1 MKHYQLNKYKYDNS
15 KGEIPPVNSRR
26 PSGHYRLFCNSPPCR
41 QANHNCYKVFSHEWD
56 DKQSRPVSAPAG
68 ERITVIQTIIRK
80 LEENLEKLNRII
92 ERFDLLRRGYSSEDI
107 IMEFRCTEKENTL
120 FIFMENLIE
129 RLCQLNHIGTAKNY
143 HTALGSFK

>member
-41 QANHNCYKVFSHEWD
+41 QA
-56 DKQSRPVSAPAG
+56 
-68 ERITVIQTIIRK
+68 IIRK

>member
-1 MKHYQLNKYKYDNS
+1 MTTVKVKF
-15 KGEIPPVNSRR
+15 R
-26 PSGHYRLFCNSPPCR
+26 PSTVEGRPGTIVYFVTHRRVVR
-41 QANHNCYKVFSHEWD
+41 QITTGYKVFSH
-56 DKQSRPVSAPAG
+56 VSAPAG

>member
-1 MKHYQLNKYKYDNS
+1 MTTVKVKF
-15 KGEIPPVNSRR
+15 R
-26 PSGHYRLFCNSPPCR
+26 PSTVEGRPGTIVYFVTHRRVVR
-41 QANHNCYKVFSHEWD
+41 QITTGYKVFSHEWD

-120 FIFMENLIE
+120 FISHRATLPIKSHRYGQELPY
-129 RLCQLNHIGTAKNY
+129 RTRQLQMIPG
-143 HTALGSFK
+143 

>member
-1 MKHYQLNKYKYDNS
+1 M
-15 KGEIPPVNSRR
+15 
-26 PSGHYRLFCNSPPCR
+26 
-41 QANHNCYKVFSHEWD
+41 
-56 DKQSRPVSAPAG
+56 
-68 ERITVIQTIIRK
+68 
-80 LEENLEKLNRII
+80 EKLNRII

-143 HTALGSFK
+143 HTALGCFK

>member
-26 PSGHYRLFCNSPPCR
+26 P
-41 QANHNCYKVFSHEWD
+41 FSHEWD

>member
-1 MKHYQLNKYKYDNS
+1 MTTVKVKF
-15 KGEIPPVNSRR
+15 R
-26 PSGHYRLFCNSPPCR
+26 PSTVEGRPGIIVYFVTHRRVVR
-41 QANHNCYKVFSHEWD
+41 QITTGYKVFSHEWD

-120 FIFMENLIE
+120 FYIHGESHRATLPIKSHRYGQE
-129 RLCQLNHIGTAKNY
+129 LPYRTRQLQMIPG
-143 HTALGSFK
+143 